1 MTERTY
7 EAPGPGT
14 WELDATHFSKPTTLY
29 TSSVSADSLVRG
41 FKEGSER
48 YGLLLSYLKPVFIH
62 GFCYM
67 KAMPAFAPEDAPPG
81 PPPPGFFE
89 QPALLTRFENGAR
102 AIENKLWREDMK
114 RWDDEIKP
122 DSIRRNQKLQSVQ
135 PDSLD
140 TEALIEHLTEC
151 HDNVGEMFYR
161 HHIFTIPSL
170 IPIGLYLGK
179 VCQWAGISPGEALGP
194 LKGSSPASLGLAIEE
209 IRAVAGWLKQEGVR
223 PEQFSSESAED
234 TLKALRSMPAPI
246 GAAVGKY
253 LDIVGYQLT
262 SGYDITERYALETP
276 EILVASIW
284 EALARIDAPIAA
296 MDDEQTR
303 AVVRNQVPAEHQAEF
318 DSLLE
323 EARFINR
330 LRDERGLYNEARALG
345 IARRAVLEAGKR
357 LHAEARLPRAEVLVH
372 ASHEEMLAM
381 LRGDSGPGEAE
392 LLERENWYQSKS
404 TDDAPPYLGPAPE
417 PPPPAEALPEIARLA
432 HTAIGAAIG
441 NIFDQADEGSEPG
454 LTIEGY
460 PVSPGIYEGTAR
472 LVLNPADFH
481 RLRQG
486 DVLVTKNTA
495 ATFNVVLPLLGA
507 IVTDRGG
514 QLSHAAI
521 VAREYGI
528 PGIVGTRN
536 ATRNIAD
543 GSRIRVD
550 GNAGTVEVLS

>member
-1 MTERTY
+1 MAERVY
-7 EAPGPGT
+7 QAPGPGT
-14 WELDATHFSKPTTLY
+14 WELDATHFSKPTTLF
-29 TSSVSADSLVRG
+29 TSSVAADSLVRG
-41 FKEGSER
+41 FKEGTER

-62 GFCYM
+62 GFCFM
-67 KAMPAFAPEDAPPG
+67 KAVPAFVPEDAPPG
-81 PPPPGFFE
+81 PPPEGFFE
-89 QPALLTRFENGAR
+89 RPELTARFENGPR
-102 AIENKLWREDMK
+102 AIENRLWRDDMK

-122 DSIRRNQKLQSVQ
+122 DSIRRNQDLQSVQ

-140 TEALIEHLTEC
+140 TDALIEHLTEC
-151 HDNVGEMFYR
+151 HENVGEMFYR

-170 IPIGLYLGK
+170 FPIGLYLEK
-179 VCQWAGISPGEALGP
+179 VCRWSGISPGETLGP
-194 LKGSSPASLGLAIEE
+194 LKGSTPASLGLAIEE
-209 IRAVAGWLKQEGVR
+209 IREIAALLKQEAVD
-223 PEQFSSESAED
+223 PEQFVAESATD
-234 TLKALRSMPAPI
+234 TLEALRNMPASI
-246 GAAVGKY
+246 GAAVEKY

-276 EILVASIW
+276 EILVANIW
-284 EALARIDAPIAA
+284 EALAKIDAPVAVSEDEALRAA
-296 MDDEQTR
+296 
-303 AVVRNQVPAEHQAEF
+303 VRNRVPAEHQAEF

-357 LHAEARLPRAEVLVH
+357 LQAEARLPRAEMLVH
-372 ASHEEMLAM
+372 ASHAEMLAM

-392 LLERENWYQSKS
+392 LLERENWYQGKS
-404 TDDAPPYLGPAPE
+404 TDDAPPYLGPAQT
-417 PPPPAEALPEIARLA
+417 PPPPAEALPEIARPA
-432 HTAIGAAIG
+432 HVAIGAAIG
-441 NIFDQADEGSEPG
+441 NISDHPEEGAEPG
-454 LTIEGY
+454 LTIEGH

-472 LVLNPADFH
+472 LILNPVDFH
-481 RLRQG
+481 RLQQG

-536 ATRNIAD
+536 ATRNITD

-550 GNAGTVEVLS
+550 GSAGTVEVLP